1 LITTAESGP
10 CQPGNPSPYCFYR
23 APKALGADL
32 DDGK

>member
-1 LITTAESGP
+1 MLAKGFGIPHILG
-10 CQPGNPSPYCFYR
+10 YR

>member
-1 LITTAESGP
+1 MAENQFGLANGRRFP
-10 CQPGNPSPYCFYR
+10 HLWPYR